1 LVTLEGHTGTVTAV
15 AVSGDG
21 KLVASG
27 SFDGTVRLWESR
39 SGASLRTLRPERR
52 YERMDITGLTGI
64 TKAQRQA
71 LVALGGVD
79 RSDGSEWLFGRPASN
94 LLMPDVSPVRHLVPA
109 DPGRLEKPGARQLSL
124 LRRRTFLR

>member
-1 LVTLEGHTGTVTAV
+1 LVTVEAHTGTVTAV
-15 AVSGDG
+15 AVSADG

-52 YERMDITGLTGI
+52 YERMDITGLTG
-64 TKAQRQA
+64 TTNAQRQA

-79 RSDGSEWLFGRPASN
+79 HTAGSGGCSAGRVA
-94 LLMPDVSPVRHLVPA
+94 V
-109 DPGRLEKPGARQLSL
+109 
-124 LRRRTFLR
+124 F